1 MGGHITRYIQSNH
14 PDWDIH
20 GISRS
25 LPVWNFLPGH
35 EQIAGAIEFHQGDL
49 LNAARTRQ
57 LVKEIDPDFIL
68 HLAAFSSVGESWQK
82 PVEAV
87 LNNTNAFL
95 NVVEAVR
102 LNNCCC
108 RIVSVGSSEEY
119 GIVDPSQLPIHEDAR
134 PRPANPYAVAR
145 VSQENLAQIYMQGYH
160 LDICSTRSF
169 NHIGPGQRIQF
180 VVSSIADQF
189 AKIAVNRGRDS
200 PVISIGNG
208 SIVRDFIDIEDVIRA
223 YDILFTNG
231 KTGETYNICT
241 GKGHSIADIVRIF
254 SEMLDISVDIEQ
266 QNTLLR
272 PIDNPILVG
281 SYEKIHAHTGW
292 EPHVSI
298 EESLRKIYSYWF
310 DQESAKI

>member
-1 MGGHITRYIQSNH
+1 VGGHITRYIQSNH
-14 PDWDIH
+14 PDWNIH

-25 LPVWNFLPGH
+25 HPVWDFLPG
-35 EQIAGAIEFHQGDL
+35 QISGSIEFHQGDL
-49 LNAARTRQ
+49 LDAVRTRH

-82 PVEAV
+82 PVEAF

-102 LNNCCC
+102 LNNPAC

-119 GIVDPSQLPIHEDAR
+119 GIVDPGQLPIREDAR
-134 PRPANPYAVAR
+134 TRPANPYAVAR

-160 LDICSTRSF
+160 VDICSTRSF

-189 AKIAVNRGRDS
+189 AKITVNGSQNS

-208 SIVRDFIDIEDVIRA
+208 NIVRDFIDIDDVIQA
-223 YDILFTNG
+223 YDSIFTQG
-231 KTGETYNICT
+231 KSGETYNVCS

-254 SEMLDISVDIEQ
+254 SEMLDIPVSIRQ
-266 QNTLLR
+266 QSTLVR

-281 SYEKIHAHTGW
+281 SYEKLHSHTGW
-292 EPHVSI
+292 EPRVPI

-310 DQESAKI
+310 DRESANI